1 MCGFGVMVRAAL
13 RIVTFNIAFIG
24 AMLLHIEPSSSE
36 PKTAT
41 KQTAAPV
48 APVKIPGRGV
58 VALDAR
64 LAGDEKR
71 TRLIVDLSKKVDIS
85 VFTLANPA
93 RVIVDLPDVSFDLP
107 ASAGRA
113 GRGVISAYR
122 YGLIGPGKARIVLD
136 AMGPV
141 KIEKSFVQEE
151 FDDQPARLVV
161 DLVRTDAESFKTQ
174 AAVQKPIES
183 VAAAPPAER
192 KNDRETP
199 PPPSSKLV
207 VVIDPGHGG
216 IDSGAKSIGGEDEKD
231 IVLSAA
237 QKLSEKLE
245 KTGRYKV
252 VMTRSDDTFV
262 ALGERVKVARA
273 NQAAL
278 FISLHADYIPK
289 REGDARGATIYTV
302 SDRAS
307 DAEAARL
314 AEKENKADL
323 IAGLDLSKQ
332 SDDIVNILYDLTHR
346 ETKNFS
352 SLFQR
357 TIVGQMKSG
366 GVLMHQDA
374 MRSAGFVVLKAPD
387 VPSVLVELGYL
398 SNAEDIKNLTSD
410 AWRDKV
416 ADSIANSVQSFF
428 ASRSSVA
435 AAR

>member
-1 MCGFGVMVRAAL
+1 MVRVAL
-13 RIVTFNIAFIG
+13 RIVAFG
-24 AMLLHIEPSSSE
+24 VAFVMAMLVHVVPTVSE
-36 PKTAT
+36 PKAAT
-41 KQTAAPV
+41 KSAVAPV
-48 APVKIPGRGV
+48 ASVKIPGKGI

-71 TRLIVDLSKKVDIS
+71 TRLIVDLSKKVDMS
-85 VFTLANPA
+85 VFTLADPA

-161 DLVRTDAESFKTQ
+161 DLVRTDVESFKRQ
-174 AAVQKPIES
+174 ASVHKPIES
-183 VAAAPPAER
+183 IVAAPPAER

-216 IDSGAKSIGGEDEKD
+216 IDSGAKGVGGEDEKD
-231 IVLSAA
+231 IVLLAA
-237 QKLSEKLE
+237 QKLREKLE
-245 KTGRYKV
+245 RTGRYKV

-289 REGDARGATIYTV
+289 RDGDARGATIYTV

-314 AEKENKADL
+314 AEKENKVDL

-346 ETKNFS
+346 ETRNFS

-366 GVLMHQDA
+366 GVLMHHDA

-398 SNAEDIKNLTSD
+398 SNAEDVKNLTSD
-410 AWRDKV
+410 VWRDKV
-416 ADSIANSVQSFF
+416 ADSIAASVHTFF
-428 ASRSSVA
+428 ATRSTVA
-435 AAR
+435 VTKNP